1 MTINNEYLSL
11 SRNDLQ
17 NARLGEESKQVTD
30 DKNTSDEKRGGSL
43 RFDGDNTSVGISPR
57 LTNGSEFNIPD
68 LEDMPPVLAR
78 PGRIASLYEQVTKDS
93 NAFVQEEKTIKIN
106 ETKAEKDAKEM
117 FSFASAS
124 ETDSEETAAEHAA
137 KTGRRRCIAPDAA
150 HQARELPILTSK
162 RYSFRHQRHVQAL
175 CIR

>member
-1 MTINNEYLSL
+1 MALTINNEYLSL

-117 FSFASAS
+117 FSFANEEDLKETAS
-124 ETDSEETAAEHAA
+124 EAAARLREMMAEQRKESEKKALNVL
-137 KTGRRRCIAPDAA
+137 RW
-150 HQARELPILTSK
+150 REQL
-162 RYSFRHQRHVQAL
+162 V
-175 CIR
+175 

>member
-1 MTINNEYLSL
+1 MALTINNEYLSL

-93 NAFVQEEKTIKIN
+93 NAFVQEEKTVKIN

-117 FSFASAS
+117 FSFANEEDLKETAS
-124 ETDSEETAAEHAA
+124 EAAARLREMMAEQRKESEKKALNVL
-137 KTGRRRCIAPDAA
+137 RW
-150 HQARELPILTSK
+150 REQL
-162 RYSFRHQRHVQAL
+162 V
-175 CIR
+175 